1 MQTRETE
8 NDFQGP
14 KCYRNF
20 EKRAPGNQSGT
31 YSWRWTNK
39 HMIFYIWTVESRNS
53 CVLNCN
59 YLYYVY
65 ETYLLHYM
73 LVVKFL
79 ESGSTL
85 RDVYCSSIKK
95 AAFTLQEDSLTSL
108 KCKFKEEWKPK
119 NGLIKFV

>member
-1 MQTRETE
+1 
-8 NDFQGP
+8 
-14 KCYRNF
+14 
-20 EKRAPGNQSGT
+20 
-31 YSWRWTNK
+31 
-39 HMIFYIWTVESRNS
+39 
-53 CVLNCN
+53 
-59 YLYYVY
+59 
-65 ETYLLHYM
+65 M

-119 NGLIKFV
+119 NGLIKFVQAIAKTEATLLILQETNRLVW